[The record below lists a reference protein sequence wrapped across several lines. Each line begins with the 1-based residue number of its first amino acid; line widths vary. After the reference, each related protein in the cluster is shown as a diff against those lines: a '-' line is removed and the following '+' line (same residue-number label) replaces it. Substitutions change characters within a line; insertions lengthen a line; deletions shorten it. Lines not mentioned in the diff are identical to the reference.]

1 MCMYKKRGYYMKIIA
16 VSNQKGGV
24 GKTTTATNLAY
35 GLQLKEK
42 RVLLVDCDPQGNSS
56 DTWRASKADG
66 YPTLSDL
73 LFTDEPA
80 EECIQH
86 TEIGDILAADNLLEE
101 VDVRLK
107 GVSGYYRLKN
117 RLESLKADYD
127 YIILDTPPNLG
138 LLLQNALIAADEV
151 IVPLTTSKYA
161 LDGMGRFIET
171 VNEVKSMPNPK
182 LKVLGLLF
190 VKYMERKVLAKEV
203 ESGLPEV
210 LEQLNTTV
218 FNSKIRL
225 DEAVEQSQAARMPVY
240 AYSPKARATSDY
252 VEFTEEIERE
262 VELNG

>member
-1 MCMYKKRGYYMKIIA
+1 MKIIA

-35 GLQLKEK
+35 GLQLRGKK
-42 RVLLVDCDPQGNSS
+42 VLLVDCDPQGNST
-56 DTWRASKADG
+56 DTWRASREDG

-73 LFTDEPA
+73 LYTNEPV
-80 EECIQH
+80 EECVQH

-107 GVSGYYRLKN
+107 GVPGYYRLKN
-117 RLESLKADYD
+117 RLEPLRAKYD

-138 LLLQNALIAADEV
+138 LLLQNALIAADGV

-171 VNEVKSMPNPK
+171 VHEIKSMPNPN

-203 ESGLPEV
+203 ESGLPDV
-210 LEQLNTTV
+210 LEQLNTSV
-218 FNSKIRL
+218 FSSKIRL
-225 DEAVEQSQAARMPVY
+225 DEAIEQSQASRMPVHM
-240 AYSPKARATSDY
+240 YSPKARATADY

-262 VELNG
+262 VN